1 MTTTSIASDL
11 TFPVITTS
19 NTIAESIRLIR
30 ELASVIKEC
39 PHCVAK
45 LKISHLNK
53 NYAGVTSSSLQ
64 NIVDT
69 TTQTRKL
76 YHHEYLRRQR

>member
-1 MTTTSIASDL
+1 MTSSIASDL
-11 TFPVITTS
+11 TLPITATS
-19 NTIAESIRLIR
+19 NTIAESIRLIG

-53 NYAGVTSSSLQ
+53 NYAGVTSSSQQ
-64 NIVDT
+64 NIADT
-69 TTQTRKL
+69 TTQARKL